1 MFDAVSLP
9 SKLPEQSRV
18 NDARS
23 AVLFLCAL
31 LFCLY
36 AWFGHPPKP
45 IQIGLAAASL
55 SMASVVMLYV
65 LKIFFDRRVSLAV
78 REVFLT
84 ALNQDPR
91 ACFLADSQG
100 EIVVSNNCA
109 STKFDALPGNS
120 LVDSLRATFANPS
133 SVLARLQARATK
145 DGYVVEDV
153 VNNRDILPVA
163 VRILN
168 ENLFCW
174 TIGQSVNGRFDTV
187 SQPVLSIGRAGEILD
202 MNEAATRLFRK
213 PLTSIRQLVD
223 DQWDYSDGV
232 TSVQTSRGAMQVAT
246 CELDRSDACRH
257 IMLVP
262 QSNDC
267 GDESWTPFS
276 DLPVPVMHLAPNG
289 DILEAN
295 KLAENMVGQ
304 FSSEA
309 ANIEHVM
316 YGLGRPIQ
324 DWLTEAEESATAPC
338 SEFLRLNRKNTEMF
352 VQVTLARI
360 VRDGNVGLM
369 AVLNDATE
377 LKTLEAQFV
386 QSQKM
391 QAVGQ
396 LAGGVAHDFN
406 NLLTAISGHC
416 DLLLLRHD
424 QNDPNFG
431 DLVQINQNANRA
443 AALVSQLLAFS
454 RKQTLRPEPLDLRDT
469 ISDLI
474 HLLNRLVGEKVTLT
488 LSHDPVLRPVRAD
501 KRQLEQV
508 LMNLVVNARD
518 AMPSG
523 GEIRIETEV
532 MSLNEPLI
540 RDRAT
545 VPSGEYVTVKVIDS
559 GTGIPPDKIQ
569 KVFEP
574 FFTTKRTGEGTG
586 LGLSTVYGIIK
597 QTGGFIFVDSKPGK
611 GAEFTVLLPVASG
624 GKQTEVKAEILP
636 ETVRS
641 RQGEG
646 VVLLVEDEA
655 PVRAFATRAL
665 RLRGYTVIEADSAEN
680 ALKLLEDQDLRV
692 DVFVTDVVMPGMDGP
707 TWVRHAMKTRPE
719 VRVIFMSGYTEGAL
733 EDVVPD
739 LPNSSFLPKPFS
751 LIELTETVFQQ
762 LN

>member
-1 MFDAVSLP
+1 MFDAVGLP
-9 SKLPEQSRV
+9 SKLPEQSKI

-23 AVLFLCAL
+23 AALFLCAL

-55 SMASVVMLYV
+55 SMAGVAMLYA
-65 LKIFFDRRVSLAV
+65 LKVYFDRRVSFAA

-91 ACFLADSQG
+91 ACILADSQG

-109 STKFDALPGNS
+109 STKFDALPGNT
-120 LVDSLRATFANPS
+120 LVNCLRAIFANPS

-168 ENLFCW
+168 ENLFFW

-187 SQPVLSIGRAGEILD
+187 SQPVVSIGRGGEILD
-202 MNEAATRLFRK
+202 MNEAAIRLFGK
-213 PLTSIRQLVD
+213 PMSSISQLVD
-223 DQWDYSDGV
+223 DQWDYGDGV
-232 TSVQTSRGAMQVAT
+232 TSVQTSRGAMQVVT
-246 CELDRSDACRH
+246 CELHRSDACRH
-257 IMLVP
+257 ILFVP
-262 QSNDC
+262 QANDC
-267 GDESWTPFS
+267 GDDKWTLFS

-304 FSSEA
+304 FSSET

-324 DWLTEAEESATAPC
+324 DWLTEAVEPATAPC

-532 MSLNEPLI
+532 MSLKEPLI

-586 LGLSTVYGIIK
+586 LGLSTAYGIIK

-611 GAEFTVLLPVASG
+611 GAEFTVLLPIASG
-624 GKQTEVKAEILP
+624 RNQTEVKAEVLP
-636 ETVRS
+636 ETLRS

-665 RLRGYTVIEADSAEN
+665 RLRGYTVIEADSAES
-680 ALKLLEDQDLRV
+680 ALKLLEDHELRV

-707 TWVRHAMKTRPE
+707 TWVRQAMKTRPE

-751 LIELTETVFQQ
+751 LTELTETVFQQ